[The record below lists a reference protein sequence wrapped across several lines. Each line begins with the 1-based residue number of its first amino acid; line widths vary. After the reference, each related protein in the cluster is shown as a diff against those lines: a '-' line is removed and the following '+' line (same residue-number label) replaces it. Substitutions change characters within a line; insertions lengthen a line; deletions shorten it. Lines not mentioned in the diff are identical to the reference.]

1 MTNSP
6 NETPT
11 ILSDKMSHLRRRKI
25 GGGKKARER
34 YKVNIS

>member
-6 NETPT
+6 KETAT
-11 ILSDKMSHLRRRKI
+11 ILADKMAHLRRRKI

-34 YKVNIS
+34 FEN